1 MKSITLPLFLII
13 PMTVLSNHYDSSSDL
28 FVVLTSG
35 DAETQMM
42 AMILATQSANQDVN
56 IRVLLCSEAGEL
68 AIRGAESPEFAP
80 ANRSPKQLLN
90 GLIDRGVQVE
100 VCGIFLP
107 NREYTE
113 EHLIEGVGVAAPPE
127 VAEYMKRDGVRY
139 FTF

>member
-1 MKSITLPLFLII
+1 MKLITLISLLLV
-13 PMTVLSNHYDSSSDL
+13 PMTVLSNSDNSSEDL

-42 AMILATQSANQDVN
+42 AMVLATQSANQDVS

-68 AIRGAESPEFAP
+68 AIRGTESPEFAP

-90 GLIDRGVQVE
+90 GLIDRGVKVE

-107 NREYTE
+107 NRDYTE
-113 EHLIEGVGVAAPPE
+113 ENLMEGVGVAAPPE
-127 VAEYMKRDGVRY
+127 VAEFMKREGVRY

>member
-1 MKSITLPLFLII
+1 MKLITLIALILVPI
-13 PMTVLSNHYDSSSDL
+13 SVLSNNDNSSEDL

-42 AMILATQSANQDVN
+42 AMVLATQSANQDVS

-68 AIRGAESPEFAP
+68 AIRGTESPEFAP

-90 GLIDRGVQVE
+90 GLIDRGVKVE

-107 NREYTE
+107 NRDYTE
-113 EHLIEGVGVAAPPE
+113 ENLMEGVGVAAPPE
-127 VAEYMKRDGVRY
+127 VAEFMKREGVRY

>member
-1 MKSITLPLFLII
+1 MKSITLFLFLIM
-13 PMTVLSNHYDSSSDL
+13 PMTALSNHNDSSSDL

-35 DAETQMM
+35 DAEAQMM
-42 AMILATQSANQDVN
+42 AMVLAMQSANQDVPV
-56 IRVLLCSEAGEL
+56 RVLLCSEAGEL

-90 GLIDRGVQVE
+90 GLIDRGVKVE

-113 EHLIEGVGVAAPPE
+113 EDLSDGIGVAAPPE
-127 VAEYMKRDGVRY
+127 VAEFMRKEGVRY

>member
-1 MKSITLPLFLII
+1 MKLIVLFLLIFT
-13 PMTVLSNHYDSSSDL
+13 PMSALSNNNDASEDL
-28 FVVLTSG
+28 FVILTSG

-42 AMILATQSANQDVN
+42 AMVLATQSANQDVS

-90 GLIDRGVQVE
+90 GLIDRGVIVE

-107 NREYTE
+107 NRDYTE
-113 EHLIEGVGVAAPPE
+113 VDLMEGIGVAAPPE
-127 VAEYMKRDGVRY
+127 VAEFMKREGVRY